1 MKTLKGLGLFGIVA
15 ALMTVGVFMNV
26 NNAAGEDGTFVK
38 METSKGT
45 MIIELYPDKAPKT
58 VENFLWY
65 VDNKFYDGLIFHR
78 VIPGFMIQGGGFT
91 KDMVRK
97 QPNPPIKNEANNGLS
112 NVRGSLAMARTSE
125 PHSATAQFFINHKDN
140 PGLDYGKTP
149 DGWGY
154 CVFGQVVEGDD
165 VIDAIAAVPTVK
177 KGGYND
183 VPQTPITIESVTRVK
198 DYKKK
203 AETKKAE

>member
-1 MKTLKGLGLFGIVA
+1 MNDSAADETNPIV
-15 ALMTVGVFMNV
+15 TI
-26 NNAAGEDGTFVK
+26 
-38 METSKGT
+38 ETSKGT
-45 MIIELYPDKAPKT
+45 LVVELYADKAPAT

-65 VDNKFYDGLIFHR
+65 VDNKFYEGLIFHR

-97 QPNPPIKNEANNGLS
+97 QPNPAIKNEANNGLS
-112 NVRGSLAMARTSE
+112 NVRGSLAMARTGE

-140 PGLDYGKTP
+140 GGLDYGKTP

-154 CVFGQVVEGDD
+154 CVFGQVIEGDE
-165 VIDAIAAVPTVK
+165 VIDLIAAVTTVK

-183 VPQTPITIESVTRVK
+183 VPQTPVVINKAYRTK

-203 AETKKAE
+203 DTSEKSMKKEG